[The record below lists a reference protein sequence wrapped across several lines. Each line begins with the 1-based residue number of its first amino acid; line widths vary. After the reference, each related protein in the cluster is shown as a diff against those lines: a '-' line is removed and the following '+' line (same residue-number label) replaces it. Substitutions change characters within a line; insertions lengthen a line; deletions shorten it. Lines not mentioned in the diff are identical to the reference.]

1 MNNNKYYITEI
12 LYYLFKFKKES
23 DKSMQKEKYSQK
35 IKIRMFMID
44 YTTQRKSKAIYLIIA
59 KAQIASSHIKVPLYQ
74 KTKKNI

>member
-35 IKIRMFMID
+35 TVLENMPNEIAFLK
-44 YTTQRKSKAIYLIIA
+44 YTEKLFDIPNENNSALSISNISSLLILPI
-59 KAQIASSHIKVPLYQ
+59 
-74 KTKKNI
+74 